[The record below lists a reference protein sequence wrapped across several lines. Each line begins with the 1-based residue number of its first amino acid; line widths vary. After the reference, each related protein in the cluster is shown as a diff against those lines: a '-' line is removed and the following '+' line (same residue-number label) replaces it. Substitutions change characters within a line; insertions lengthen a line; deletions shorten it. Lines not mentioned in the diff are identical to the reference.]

1 MSGLG
6 YFGCLKFFGA
16 LDYIAPFSPTIAAF
30 ILTYTSEGFRWGE
43 KRGIDFSFGKL
54 WLIPHILIN
63 ANYWIVTPFSNSVV
77 NQPLKCGGGLVSA
90 IGYYPSIFFSLAGR
104 WLRNL
109 VGRGYAIDRLQAK
122 YNDWDVDYGICSCS
136 L

>member
-1 MSGLG
+1 LSGLG

-77 NQPLKCGGGLVSA
+77 NQPLKCGGGSCLS
-90 IGYYPSIFFSLAGR
+90 Y
-104 WLRNL
+104 
-109 VGRGYAIDRLQAK
+109 RLLSQHILFLGGPVAEEFG
-122 YNDWDVDYGICSCS
+122 WERIRHRQITSQV
-136 L
+136 